1 MVAWTLLA
9 IVSTKASPRPMAPA
23 GGATSSLFS
32 MAASNSATS
41 RGVDPMAE
49 RGVHDDGDD
58 VVGVLLHE
66 REDGFVELLEARQ
79 RSPFGGEVRAVDDD
93 VSWHTGLSVNHLDTA
108 NDGIAAPGERGAA
121 GRLPCRPVVSAVLWD
136 FGGVI
141 LTSPFEAF
149 ARYEREQGLPEGFIR
164 RVNATNPLDNAWAR
178 LERGELD
185 RAGFAEQFGAEARA
199 LGGTLSGERVLE
211 LLAGDIRP
219 EMVTALERCREAE
232 LRTACL
238 TNNISGGDD
247 GPTERAA
254 EVARIMLL
262 FDVVVESSVV
272 GVRKPE
278 PEFYEI
284 ACRLLEVEPADCVFL
299 DDLGVNLK
307 PARAM
312 GMTTIKVEEPG
323 AALAELERVLG
334 LVLT

>member
-1 MVAWTLLA
+1 M
-9 IVSTKASPRPMAPA
+9 
-23 GGATSSLFS
+23 
-32 MAASNSATS
+32 
-41 RGVDPMAE
+41 
-49 RGVHDDGDD
+49 
-58 VVGVLLHE
+58 
-66 REDGFVELLEARQ
+66 
-79 RSPFGGEVRAVDDD
+79 
-93 VSWHTGLSVNHLDTA
+93 
-108 NDGIAAPGERGAA
+108 
-121 GRLPCRPVVSAVLWD
+121 VSAVLWD

-199 LGGTLSGERVLE
+199 LGGTLSGDRVLE

-238 TNNISGGDD
+238 TNNIGGGDD
-247 GPTERAA
+247 GSAERAA
-254 EVARIMLL
+254 EVERIMLL

-312 GMTTIKVEEPG
+312 GMTTIKVDEPG
-323 AALAELERVLG
+323 VALAELERVLG